1 MDTEQRVR
9 RKIKAQ
15 IVYNENI
22 VIFGPESARDRYK
35 RTTKGQETARRA
47 AERRRTWDKIVNLV
61 EKEGKS

>member
-15 IVYNENI
+15 IVHNENI

-35 RTTKGQETARRA
+35 RTPLGIERARKA
-47 AERRRTWDKIVNLV
+47 TERRRTWNKIVNLV